1 MWFVVA
7 DADQLGLRICP
18 AEGASLARTG
28 ERIKVATRE
37 QCPVRSAAKL

>member
-7 DADQLGLRICP
+7 DADQLGLTISP

-37 QCPVRSAAKL
+37 QHPVRSAAQL